1 MYDVH
6 SKKLAHAVLSGLVS
20 LGWVGTSY
28 SAPERAGSASLEE
41 IIVTAQKRSQSLEE
55 VPLSIQAFTG
65 DALEQSNI
73 RDFSE
78 LITFV
83 PGASEGLSLNAG
95 TREYQ
100 IRGIAQGSGDPTV
113 GYYVDDAAFFLY
125 GVSNA
130 PMGRTFDM
138 ERVEVLRGPQSTLF
152 GNGSMGGTVRFI
164 TNKPN
169 LEAVEGQVAAGYSST
184 DGGDPGYHVDG
195 AISIP
200 LIEDELGVRLVASY
214 ENIGGYHRVPNSD
227 IDDFNEADVTNLQA
241 NVLWTPTERLTMK
254 LLYLGNEIE
263 QDGGS
268 LLASLD
274 PPIGTALDGDHSDT
288 EYDLLSGTLVYDFDS
303 FSLTSTFT
311 GIDYTSE
318 LATSLAFPVP
328 GGILLFNRNLDGDAF
343 NNETRL
349 VSTGDGPLQ
358 WIAGVFYSDTDVEE
372 STVFVPALSPES
384 VQVRESESL
393 AVFGEVSWSFL
404 NDTLVPL
411 VGLRYFEDDREST
424 TSTLTQQV
432 EPETFDSWNPRF
444 NLSWFPDENAHYY
457 LNIAKGFRSGNFNN
471 PDIIGIHAMSGLP
484 SEVSVDSD
492 ELWSYEIGSKL
503 SLAEGQLSLDL
514 ALYFQDLQ
522 DSRQYV
528 PDPIIAFF
536 QDYQVGDAESYG
548 IDVGVVYAPQSVEGL
563 TLRLAGNWNSSEW
576 TDIRPEIEAATG
588 RFSNGDPM
596 PLVPEWTLAVG
607 ADYFWQAMNDWEGLV
622 SLSYNSISSRPGQ
635 SGANAEGDER
645 NLLRARL
652 GIENERWGV
661 YLFGKNLLGED
672 GSVYSQAAAGGA
684 TAFTQDYPRQLGIE
698 ARMNF

>member
-6 SKKLAHAVLSGLVS
+6 TRKLAHAVLVGLVS

-28 SAPERAGSASLEE
+28 SASERADSPLLEE

-65 DALEQSNI
+65 DALEQSSV

-83 PGASEGLSLNAG
+83 PGASEGLAWNAG
-95 TREYQ
+95 SREYQ

-125 GVSNA
+125 GVSTA

-138 ERVEVLRGPQSTLF
+138 ARVEVLRGPQSTLY

-164 TNKPN
+164 TNEPN

-184 DGGDPGYHVDG
+184 DGGDPGHHVDG
-195 AISIP
+195 AVSIP
-200 LIEDELGVRLVASY
+200 IIENELGVRLVASY
-214 ENIGGYHRVPNSD
+214 EEIGGYHGVPGSD
-227 IDDFNEADVTNLQA
+227 IDDYNEADVTNLRA
-241 NVLWTPTERLTMK
+241 NVLWTPSDRLTLK
-254 LLYLGNEIE
+254 LLYLSNEIE
-263 QDGGS
+263 QDGS
-268 LLASLD
+268 SILASLD
-274 PPIGTALDGDHSDT
+274 PPIGTAFEGDYTVT
-288 EYDLLSGTLVYDFDS
+288 EYDLLSGTLAYDFAS
-303 FSLTSTFT
+303 FTLTSTFT
-311 GIDYTSE
+311 GIDFASE
-318 LATSLAFPVP
+318 FVSQLPFPVP
-328 GGILLFNRNLDGDAF
+328 GGILLWNREFDGDAF

-358 WIAGVFYSDTDVEE
+358 WTVGVFYSDSDIQE
-372 STVFVPALSPES
+372 SNVFVPAIVPDGF
-384 VQVRESESL
+384 QTFGSESL
-393 AVFGEVSWSFL
+393 SVFGEVSWSL
-404 NDTLVPL
+404 LDGTLVPL
-411 VGLRYFEDDREST
+411 FGIRYFEDDRAST
-424 TSTLTQQV
+424 FSDASQQP
-432 EPETFDSWNPRF
+432 EAETFDSVNPRF
-444 NLSWFPDENAHYY
+444 NLSWFPEEGAHYY
-457 LNIAKGFRSGNFNN
+457 LNIAKGFRSGNYNN
-471 PDIIGIHAMSGLP
+471 PDICGVHALSGMP
-484 SEVSVDSD
+484 CEFSVDSD

-528 PDPIIAFF
+528 SDPILAFF

-548 IDVGVVYAPQSVEGL
+548 IDVGVVYAPRSVEGL

-576 TDIRPEIEAATG
+576 TDTRPEIEAVSG
-588 RFSNGDPM
+588 VSNGDRM
-596 PLVPEWTLAVG
+596 PLVPERTLAVG
-607 ADYFWQAMNDWEGLV
+607 ADYSWQAMNDWEGLV
-622 SLSYNSISSRPGQ
+622 SLSYNYIDSQVGQ
-635 SGANAEGDER
+635 FGANTVGDER
-645 NLLRARL
+645 KLLRVRL
-652 GIENERWGV
+652 GLENERYGV

-672 GSVYSQAAAGGA
+672 GAVYSQAATGGL

-698 ARMNF
+698 ARVKF